1 MALKSL
7 KIVDT
12 AIKAAK
18 GSYGASMYRGG
29 SDNGGYRSNV
39 GEWWNGRWHSD
50 CLGFVHI
57 MINGFT
63 GDKTKLGGGAKMDDF
78 VNNSDEYTTLTKYCS
93 HRGVFPATSLKKC
106 SLLEMHVKAG
116 HVGLYIGEYNGV
128 YNYAECTG
136 GGWQF
141 GWVDLKTGWTYNKKG
156 GSKKHSVPFENWGEF
171 VTARV
176 DYSDQKTPTPA
187 PAKTYKT
194 VDDVVAGIINGDF
207 GSGDTRKE
215 KIYRYFQDLVNK
227 KLK

>member
-1 MALKSL
+1 MANKSL

-39 GEWWNGRWHSD
+39 GEWWNNKWHSD

-63 GDKTKLGGGAKMDDF
+63 GNKNLLGGGAKMDDF
-78 VNNSDEYTTLTKYCS
+78 VNNSTEEATLNNYCKKKGKFPVTT
-93 HRGVFPATSLKKC
+93 LKKC
-106 SLLEMHVKAG
+106 TLLEMHARVG
-116 HVGLYIGEYNGV
+116 HVGLYIGDYGS
-128 YNYAECTG
+128 YNYTECTD

-141 GWVDLKTGWTYNKKG
+141 GWVDLKTGYTYNKKG

-171 VTARV
+171 VASRV
-176 DYSDQKTPTPA
+176 DYSDQNAAPTPTD
-187 PAKTYKT
+187 YET
-194 VDDVVAGIINGDF
+194 VNDVVKAIDAGKF
-207 GSGDTRKE
+207 GYGYEERSYKLW
-215 KIYRYFQDLVNK
+215 RYFQDKVNALYK
-227 KLK
+227 